1 MEKMASQTEQENP
14 ISTLFGVV
22 GAFVG
27 FGYGAQ
33 FADGEM
39 ITPFIVALLGFGLG
53 KFIGAIVVRLIL
65 IALVILGF
73 VIRDQIMSSITEA
86 LFS

>member
-1 MEKMASQTEQENP
+1 MASQTEQENP

-53 KFIGAIVVRLIL
+53 KFIGAIVVRLL